1 MPHDVDLIILL
12 AVGFG
17 LALIF
22 GYLAVRLRLPPL
34 IGYLIA
40 GIIISPNT
48 PGIVADI
55 HLANQLAELGVM
67 FLMFGVGMHFSLN
80 DLLQVRRIAL
90 PGAILQIAVA
100 TLLGIGVSMIWGW
113 SFGSALVFGLSLSCA
128 STVVLLKA
136 LGDRGL
142 LNSVN
147 GKIAVGWLLVEDLV
161 MVLVLVLLPATAAL
175 LGGEALAGGA
185 DDNIWLTLGITL
197 LKVVG
202 FIAFMLI
209 IGKRLVPMIMQ
220 FVARLGSREL
230 FTLTVV
236 AAAVSI
242 AFGAYKIFGVS
253 MALGAFFAGMVVK
266 ESDFSHRAE
275 EETLPLRE
283 IFAILF
289 FVAVGM
295 LFDPRILVEQPVHVL
310 AVVAIIMVGKTIAAM
325 ALVLFFRYPINT
337 ALTVGASLAQIGEFS
352 FILATLG
359 VSLKLLSLEGQNLI
373 LAGALISIT
382 LNSFV
387 FSAIEPVQRWI
398 RERSHLA
405 RLLERSG
412 DPLAMLPDEVSQD
425 YLRDQVVIVGHGEVG
440 RRITKQLMAEDIKV
454 VIAEENREI
463 VENLREKGIAAVSGM
478 ATDPGVLIQAH
489 IQHARLLVLSPMDI
503 LDIHK
508 IVDIA
513 KTLNPEIQV
522 LVCAESKE
530 EAEVIRRDQIGEVY
544 FAKEE
549 MAKNMSN
556 HILNQIQIAHHQAPT
571 KEQTLDTKKRT
582 VQCVFSYST

>member
-1 MPHDVDLIILL
+1 MPHDVELIILL
-12 AVGFG
+12 AVGFS
-17 LALIF
+17 LALVF
-22 GYLAVRLRLPPL
+22 GYIAARLRLPPL
-34 IGYLIA
+34 MGYLIA
-40 GIIISPNT
+40 GVIISPNT

-80 DLLQVRRIAL
+80 DLMQVRRIAL

-100 TLLGIGVSMIWGW
+100 TLLGVSVSMMWGW
-113 SFGSALVFGLSLSCA
+113 SFGPALIFGLSLSCA

-142 LNSVN
+142 LDSVN

-161 MVLVLVLLPATAAL
+161 MVLALVLLPATAVL
-175 LGGEALAGGA
+175 LGGQAIEGA
-185 DDNIWLTLGITL
+185 NDENIWLTLGLTL
-197 LKVVG
+197 LKVSG

-209 IGKRLVPMIMQ
+209 VGKRLVPFIMQ
-220 FVARLGSREL
+220 IVARLGSREL

-242 AFGAYKIFGVS
+242 AFGAYKVFGVS

-283 IFAILF
+283 IFSILF

-295 LFDPRILVEQPVHVL
+295 LFDPRILIEEPIHVL

-325 ALVLFFRYPINT
+325 ALVLFFRYPLNT

-359 VSLKLLSLEGQNLI
+359 VSLQLLSLEGQNLI

-387 FSAIEPVQRWI
+387 FSAIEPVQNWI
-398 RERSHLA
+398 RERSYLA
-405 RLLERSG
+405 RLLERSS

-440 RRITKQLMAEDIKV
+440 RRITKNLMAENIKV

-463 VENLREKGIAAVSGM
+463 VEDLREKGIAAVSGI
-478 ATDPGVLIQAH
+478 ATEAGVLIQAH

-522 LVCAESKE
+522 LVCAESKA
-530 EAEVIRRDQIGEVY
+530 EAEVIRKDNIGEVY

-556 HILNQIQIAHHQAPT
+556 YILNQIEIAHHQPPT
-571 KEQTLDTKKRT
+571 H
-582 VQCVFSYST
+582 

>member
-17 LALIF
+17 LALLF
-22 GYLAVRLRLPPL
+22 GYIAARLRLPPL
-34 IGYLIA
+34 IGYLVA
-40 GIIISPNT
+40 GILISPNT
-48 PGIVADI
+48 PGVVGDI
-55 HLANQLAELGVM
+55 ALANQLAELGVM

-80 DLLQVRRIAL
+80 DLMQVKRIAL

-113 SFGSALVFGLSLSCA
+113 SFGSALIFGLSLSCA

-142 LNSVN
+142 LESVN

-161 MVLVLVLLPATAAL
+161 MVLALVLLPATAVL
-175 LGGEALAGGA
+175 LGGQAIEGSN
-185 DDNIWLTLGITL
+185 DENIWLTLGITL
-197 LKVVG
+197 VKVIG

-209 IGKRLVPMIMQ
+209 VGKRVVPFIMQ
-220 FVARLGSREL
+220 LVARLGSREL

-242 AFGAYKIFGVS
+242 AFGAYKVFGVS

-295 LFDPRILVEQPVHVL
+295 LFDPRILLEQPLHVL
-310 AVVAIIMVGKTIAAM
+310 AVVGIIMVGKTIAAM

-352 FILATLG
+352 FILAALG
-359 VSLKLLSLEGQNLI
+359 VSLGLLSLEGQNLI

-382 LNSFV
+382 LNSFL

-398 RERSHLA
+398 RERSYLA
-405 RLLERSG
+405 RLLERSS

-425 YLRDQVVIVGHGEVG
+425 YLRDQVVLIGHGEVG
-440 RRITKQLMAEDIKV
+440 RRITQTLMQNDIKV

-463 VENLREKGIAAVSGM
+463 VERLREKGIAAVSGV
-478 ATDPGVLIQAH
+478 ATEPSVLIQAH

-503 LDIHK
+503 VDIHK

-513 KTLNPEIQV
+513 KTLNPQIQV
-522 LVCAESKE
+522 LLCAESKE
-530 EAEVIRRDQIGEVY
+530 EAEVIRRDNIGDVY
-544 FAKEE
+544 YAKEE
-549 MAKNMSN
+549 MANNMSD
-556 HILNQIQIAHHQAPT
+556 HILNQIQLAHHQAP
-571 KEQTLDTKKRT
+571 
-582 VQCVFSYST
+582 SH

>member
-12 AVGFG
+12 AAGFG
-17 LALIF
+17 LALVF
-22 GYLAVRLRLPPL
+22 GYFAARLRLPPL

-48 PGIVADI
+48 PGMVGDI
-55 HLANQLAELGVM
+55 QLANQLAELGVM

-80 DLLQVRRIAL
+80 DLMQVKRIAL

-100 TLLGIGVSMIWGW
+100 TLLGIAVSMLWGW

-161 MVLVLVLLPATAAL
+161 MVLVLVLLPATAVL
-175 LGGEALAGGA
+175 LGGKALTDSSATQ
-185 DDNIWLTLGITL
+185 NIWLTLGITL
-197 LKVVG
+197 LKVTG

-209 IGKRLVPMIMQ
+209 VGKRLVPLIMQ

-242 AFGAYKIFGVS
+242 AFGAYKVFGVS

-283 IFAILF
+283 IFSILF
-289 FVAVGM
+289 FVSVGM
-295 LFDPRILVEQPVHVL
+295 LFDPRILIDDPIHVL
-310 AVVAIIMVGKTIAAM
+310 AVVAIIMIGKTIAAM
-325 ALVLFFRYPINT
+325 ALVLFFRYPLNT

-359 VSLKLLSLEGQNLI
+359 VSLQLLSLEGQNLI

-382 LNSFV
+382 LNTFI
-387 FSAIEPVQRWI
+387 FSAIEPVQNWI

-425 YLRDQVVIVGHGEVG
+425 YLRDQVVIIGHGEVG
-440 RRITKQLMAEDIKV
+440 RRITRSLMSENIKV

-463 VENLREKGIAAVSGM
+463 VEDLREKGIAAVSGV
-478 ATDPGVLIQAH
+478 ATEAGVLIQAH
-489 IQHARLLVLSPMDI
+489 IQHARLLVISPMDI
-503 LDIHK
+503 IDIHR
-508 IVDIA
+508 IVDISR
-513 KTLNPEIQV
+513 TLNPQIQV

-530 EAEVIRRDQIGEVY
+530 EAEVIRKEEIGEVY

-549 MAKNMSN
+549 MAKNMTN
-556 HILNQIQIAHHQAPT
+556 HILNQIQIAHHQSPT
-571 KEQTLDTKKRT
+571 H
-582 VQCVFSYST
+582 

>member
-22 GYLAVRLRLPPL
+22 GYLAARIRLPPL

-48 PGIVADI
+48 PGVVGDI
-55 HLANQLAELGVM
+55 QLANQLAELGVM
-67 FLMFGVGMHFSLN
+67 FLMFGVGMHFSLK
-80 DLLQVRRIAL
+80 DLMQVRRIAL

-100 TLLGIGVSMIWGW
+100 TLLGIGVSMMWGW

-161 MVLVLVLLPATAAL
+161 MVLALVLLPATAVL
-175 LGGEALAGGA
+175 LGGTPVAGMNPDA
-185 DDNIWLTLGITL
+185 NIWMTLVVTL
-197 LKVVG
+197 LKVAG

-209 IGKRLVPMIMQ
+209 IGKRLVPFIMHL
-220 FVARLGSREL
+220 VARLGSREL

-242 AFGAYKIFGVS
+242 AFGAYKVFGVS

-283 IFAILF
+283 IFSILF
-289 FVAVGM
+289 FVSVGM
-295 LFDPRILVEQPVHVL
+295 LFDPRILVEQPLHVL
-310 AVVAIIMVGKTIAAM
+310 AVVGIILVGKTIAAM

-359 VSLKLLSLEGQNLI
+359 VSLHLLSLDGQNLI

-382 LNSFV
+382 LNSFI
-387 FSAIEPVQRWI
+387 FSAIEPVQNWI

-440 RRITKQLMAEDIKV
+440 RRIAKTLMAEDIKV

-463 VENLREKGIAAVSGM
+463 VESLREKGIAAVSGH
-478 ATDPGVLIQAH
+478 ATEPNVLIQAH

-503 LDIHK
+503 LNIHK

-513 KTLNPEIQV
+513 KTLNPQIQV

-530 EAEVIRRDQIGEVY
+530 EAEVIRRDAIGEVY

-549 MAKNMSN
+549 MAKNMTN
-556 HILNQIQIAHHQAPT
+556 HILNQIQIAHHQTPT
-571 KEQTLDTKKRT
+571 H
-582 VQCVFSYST
+582 

>member
-22 GYLAVRLRLPPL
+22 GYIAARLRLPPL

-40 GIIISPNT
+40 GVIISPNT
-48 PGIVADI
+48 PGIVGDI

-80 DLLQVRRIAL
+80 DLMQVPRIAL

-100 TLLGIGVSMIWGW
+100 TLLGIGVSMLWGW
-113 SFGSALVFGLSLSCA
+113 EFGSALVFGLSLSCA

-136 LGDRGL
+136 LADRGL
-142 LNSVN
+142 LESVN

-161 MVLVLVLLPATAAL
+161 MVLALVLLPATAVL
-175 LGGEALAGGA
+175 LGGQALAGAA
-185 DDNIWLTLGITL
+185 DENIWTTLGITL
-197 LKVVG
+197 LKVAG

-236 AAAVSI
+236 AAAISI
-242 AFGAYKIFGVS
+242 AFGAYKVFGVS

-283 IFAILF
+283 IFSILF
-289 FVAVGM
+289 FVSVGM
-295 LFDPRILVEQPVHVL
+295 LFDPRILVEQPLHVL
-310 AVVAIIMVGKTIAAM
+310 AVVGIILVGKTIAAM

-359 VSLKLLSLEGQNLI
+359 VSLQLLSIEGQNLI

-387 FSAIEPVQRWI
+387 FSAIEPVQHWI
-398 RERSHLA
+398 RERSSLA

-425 YLRDQVVIVGHGEVG
+425 YLRDQVVMIGHGEVG
-440 RRITKQLMAEDIKV
+440 RRVTKSLMDKNIKV

-463 VENLREKGIAAVSGM
+463 VENLRAKGIAAVSGV
-478 ATDPGVLIQAH
+478 ATEPSVLIQAH
-489 IQHARLLVLSPMDI
+489 IQHARLLVISPMDI

-530 EAEVIRRDQIGEVY
+530 EAEVIRRDNIGAVY
-544 FAKEE
+544 YAKEE
-549 MAKNMSN
+549 MAKNMSR
-556 HILNQIQIAHHQAPT
+556 HILHQIEIAHQHP
-571 KEQTLDTKKRT
+571 
-582 VQCVFSYST
+582 SSH

>member
-17 LALIF
+17 VALIF
-22 GYLAVRLRLPPL
+22 GYLAARLRLPPL

-48 PGIVADI
+48 PGVEADI

-67 FLMFGVGMHFSLN
+67 FLMFGVGMHFSLK
-80 DLLQVRRIAL
+80 DLLLVRRIAL

-100 TLLGIGVSMIWGW
+100 TLLGIGVSMLWGW

-142 LNSVN
+142 LDSVN

-161 MVLVLVLLPATAAL
+161 MVLVLVLLPATAVL
-175 LGGEALAGGA
+175 LGGKAPAGA
-185 DDNIWLTLGITL
+185 DGNIWLTLGITL
-197 LKVVG
+197 LKVIG

-209 IGKRLVPMIMQ
+209 VGKRVVPIIMQ

-242 AFGAYKIFGVS
+242 AYGSYAIFGVS

-283 IFAILF
+283 IFSILF
-289 FVAVGM
+289 FVSVGM
-295 LFDPRILVEQPVHVL
+295 LFDPHILVESPLHIL
-310 AVVAIIMVGKTIAAM
+310 AVIAIIMVGKTLAAM

-359 VSLKLLSLEGQNLI
+359 VSLGLLSLEAQNLI
-373 LAGALISIT
+373 LAGALFSIT
-382 LNSFV
+382 LNSFI

-412 DPLAMLPDEVSQD
+412 DPLAMLPDEVDQA
-425 YLRDQVVIVGHGEVG
+425 YLRDQVVIVGYGGVG
-440 RRITKQLMAEDIKV
+440 RRITENLINENIKV

-463 VENLREKGIAAVSGM
+463 VEKLRQANIAAVSGV
-478 ATDPGVLIQAH
+478 ATEPSVLIQAH
-489 IQHARLLVLSPMDI
+489 IMHARLLVISPMDI
-503 LDIHK
+503 LDIHR
-508 IVDIA
+508 IVSIA
-513 KTLNPEIQV
+513 KQLNPQIQV
-522 LVCAESKE
+522 LICAESKE
-530 EAEVIRRDQIGEVY
+530 EAAIIREENIGEVFY
-544 FAKEE
+544 AKEE
-549 MAKNMSN
+549 MAKNMSH
-556 HILNQIQIAHHQAPT
+556 HILNQIELAHQ
-571 KEQTLDTKKRT
+571 
-582 VQCVFSYST
+582 STIH

>member
-17 LALIF
+17 IALIF
-22 GYLAVRLRLPPL
+22 GYIAARLRLPPL

-48 PGIVADI
+48 PGIVADMQ
-55 HLANQLAELGVM
+55 LANQLAELGVM

-100 TLLGIGVSMIWGW
+100 TLLGVAVSMWWGW

-142 LNSVN
+142 LDSVN

-161 MVLVLVLLPATAAL
+161 MVLVLVLLPATAVL
-175 LGGEALAGGA
+175 LGGKELAHSTA
-185 DDNIWLTLGITL
+185 NQNIWLTIGITL
-197 LKVVG
+197 LKVAG

-242 AFGAYKIFGVS
+242 AYGSYAIFGVS

-283 IFAILF
+283 IFSILF
-289 FVAVGM
+289 FVSVGM
-295 LFDPRILVEQPVHVL
+295 LFDPRILVEQPLHIL
-310 AVVAIIMVGKTIAAM
+310 AVIAIIMIGKTLAAM

-359 VSLKLLSLEGQNLI
+359 VSLGLLTLDAQNLI
-373 LAGALISIT
+373 LAGALFSIT

-387 FSAIEPVQRWI
+387 FSAIEPIQRWI

-412 DPLAMLPDEVSQD
+412 DPLAMLPDEVDQD
-425 YLRDQVVIVGHGEVG
+425 YLRDQVVMVGYGEVG
-440 RRITKQLMAEDIKV
+440 RRITKTLMEQDIRV

-463 VENLREKGIAAVSGM
+463 VENLRKKGIAAVSGE
-478 ATDPGVLIQAH
+478 ATEPSVLIQAH
-489 IQHARLLVLSPMDI
+489 IMHARLLVLSPMDI
-503 LDIHK
+503 IDIHR

-513 KTLNPEIQV
+513 KQLNPRIEV
-522 LVCAESKE
+522 LCCAESHE
-530 EAEVIRRDQIGEVY
+530 EAEVIRQDNVGLVFY
-544 FAKEE
+544 AKEE
-549 MAKNMSN
+549 MAKNMSQ
-556 HILNQIQIAHHQAPT
+556 HILHQIELAHHT
-571 KEQTLDTKKRT
+571 TT
-582 VQCVFSYST
+582 SNH

>member
-1 MPHDVDLIILL
+1 MPHDVELIILL

-22 GYLAVRLRLPPL
+22 GYIAARLRLPPL
-34 IGYLIA
+34 IGYLVA
-40 GIIISPNT
+40 GILISPNT
-48 PGIVADI
+48 PGVVGDV

-80 DLLQVRRIAL
+80 DLMQVRRIAL
-90 PGAILQIAVA
+90 PGAVLQIAVA
-100 TLLGIGVSMIWGW
+100 TLLGVGVSMLWGW
-113 SFGSALVFGLSLSCA
+113 NFGSALIFGLSLSCA

-142 LNSVN
+142 LESIN

-161 MVLVLVLLPATAAL
+161 MVLALVLLPATAVL
-175 LGGEALAGGA
+175 LGGQALEGSS
-185 DDNIWLTLGITL
+185 NEQNVWITLGITL
-197 LKVVG
+197 LKVAG

-209 IGKRLVPMIMQ
+209 IGKPLVPMIMQ
-220 FVARLGSREL
+220 VVARLGSREL

-242 AFGAYKIFGVS
+242 AFGAYKVFGVS

-283 IFAILF
+283 IFSILF
-289 FVAVGM
+289 FVSVGM
-295 LFDPRILVEQPVHVL
+295 LFDPRILMDQPLHVL
-310 AVVAIIMVGKTIAAM
+310 AVLGIIMIGKTIAAM

-352 FILATLG
+352 FILAALG
-359 VSLKLLSLEGQNLI
+359 VSLNLLSLDGQNLI

-382 LNSFV
+382 LNSFI
-387 FSAIEPVQRWI
+387 FSAVEPVQKWI
-398 RERSHLA
+398 RERSSLA

-440 RRITKQLMAEDIKV
+440 RRITLSLMEQDIKV

-463 VENLREKGIAAVSGM
+463 VENLRKKGIAAVSGV
-478 ATDPGVLIQAH
+478 ATEPGVLIQAH
-489 IQHARLLVLSPMDI
+489 IQHARLLVISPMDI
-503 LDIHK
+503 IDIHK

-513 KTLNPEIQV
+513 KTLNPAIQI
-522 LVCAESKE
+522 LLCAESKE
-530 EAEVIRRDQIGEVY
+530 EAEVIRRDNIGEVY
-544 FAKEE
+544 YAKEE
-549 MAKNMSN
+549 MARNMSN
-556 HILNQIQIAHHQAPT
+556 HILNQIEIAHNHPPT
-571 KEQTLDTKKRT
+571 H
-582 VQCVFSYST
+582 YSG

>member
-1 MPHDVDLIILL
+1 MPHDVNLIILL

-17 LALIF
+17 MALIF
-22 GYLAVRLRLPPL
+22 GYIAARLRLPPL

-48 PGIVADI
+48 PGVVGDI
-55 HLANQLAELGVM
+55 QLANQLAELGVM
-67 FLMFGVGMHFSLN
+67 FLMFGVGMHFSLS

-100 TLLGIGVSMIWGW
+100 TLLGMVVSMFWGW
-113 SFGSALVFGLSLSCA
+113 SFGSALIFGLSLSCA

-142 LNSVN
+142 LDSVN

-161 MVLVLVLLPATAAL
+161 MVLALVLLPATAVL
-175 LGGEALAGGA
+175 LGGHALPGT
-185 DDNIWLTLGITL
+185 DTSQSIWITIGLTL
-197 LKVVG
+197 LKVTG

-242 AFGAYKIFGVS
+242 AYGSYAVFGVS

-289 FVAVGM
+289 FVSVGM
-295 LFDPRILVEQPVHVL
+295 LFDPRILVEEPLHIL
-310 AVVAIIMVGKTIAAM
+310 AVVAIIMVGKTLAAM

-359 VSLKLLSLEGQNLI
+359 LALGLLTPEAQNLI
-373 LAGALISIT
+373 LAGALFSIT
-382 LNSFV
+382 LNSFI

-412 DPLAMLPDEVSQD
+412 DPLAMLPDEVDQE
-425 YLRDQVVIVGHGEVG
+425 YLRDQVVIIGYGGVG
-440 RRITKQLMAEDIKV
+440 RRISENLMEQNIKV

-463 VENLREKGIAAVSGM
+463 VEKLRTQGIAAVSGE
-478 ATDPGVLIQAH
+478 ATEPNVLIQAH
-489 IQHARLLVLSPMDI
+489 IQHARLLVISPMDI
-503 LDIHK
+503 LDIHR
-508 IVDIA
+508 IVDIS
-513 KTLNPEIQV
+513 KQLNPEIQV
-522 LVCAESKE
+522 LICAESKE
-530 EAEVIRRDQIGEVY
+530 EAAVIREENIGEVFY
-544 FAKEE
+544 AKEE
-549 MAKNMSN
+549 MAKNMSH
-556 HILNQIQIAHHQAPT
+556 HILNQIELAHQSPVH
-571 KEQTLDTKKRT
+571 
-582 VQCVFSYST
+582 

>member
-1 MPHDVDLIILL
+1 MPHDVELIILL
-12 AVGFG
+12 AVGFS
-17 LALIF
+17 LALVF
-22 GYLAVRLRLPPL
+22 GYIAARLRLPPL
-34 IGYLIA
+34 MGYLIA
-40 GIIISPNT
+40 GVIISPNT

-80 DLLQVRRIAL
+80 DLMQVRRIAL
-90 PGAILQIAVA
+90 PGAVLQIAVA
-100 TLLGIGVSMIWGW
+100 TLLGVGVSMMWGW
-113 SFGSALVFGLSLSCA
+113 SFGSALIFGLSLSCA

-142 LNSVN
+142 LDSVN

-161 MVLVLVLLPATAAL
+161 MVLALVLLPATAVL
-175 LGGEALAGGA
+175 LGGQAIDNASDE
-185 DDNIWLTLGITL
+185 NIWLTLGLTL
-197 LKVVG
+197 LKVSG

-209 IGKRLVPMIMQ
+209 VGKRLVPFIMQ
-220 FVARLGSREL
+220 IVARLGSREL

-283 IFAILF
+283 IFSILF

-295 LFDPRILVEQPVHVL
+295 LFDPRILIEEPLHVL
-310 AVVAIIMVGKTIAAM
+310 AVVGIIMVGKTIAAM
-325 ALVLFFRYPINT
+325 ALVLFFRYPLNT

-359 VSLKLLSLEGQNLI
+359 VSLQLLSLEGQNLI

-387 FSAIEPVQRWI
+387 FSAIEPVQNWI
-398 RERSHLA
+398 RERSYLA
-405 RLLERSG
+405 RLLERSN

-440 RRITKQLMAEDIKV
+440 RRITQNLMAENIKV

-463 VENLREKGIAAVSGM
+463 VEDLREKGIAAVSGI
-478 ATDPGVLIQAH
+478 ATETGVLIQAH

-522 LVCAESKE
+522 LVCAESKA
-530 EAEVIRRDQIGEVY
+530 EAEVIRKDNIGEVY

-556 HILNQIQIAHHQAPT
+556 YILNQIEIAHHQPPT
-571 KEQTLDTKKRT
+571 H
-582 VQCVFSYST
+582 

>member
-1 MPHDVDLIILL
+1 MPHDVDLIVLL

-17 LALIF
+17 VALFF
-22 GYLAVRLRLPPL
+22 GYLAARLRLPPL

-48 PGIVADI
+48 PGIEADI

-80 DLLQVRRIAL
+80 DLLLVRRIAI

-100 TLLGIGVSMIWGW
+100 TLLGVGVSMLWGW

-142 LNSVN
+142 LDSVN

-161 MVLVLVLLPATAAL
+161 MVLVLVLLPATAVL
-175 LGGEALAGGA
+175 LGGKAPEGA
-185 DDNIWLTLGITL
+185 DGNIWLTLGLTL
-197 LKVVG
+197 LKVIG

-209 IGKRLVPMIMQ
+209 VGKRVVPIIMQ

-242 AFGAYKIFGVS
+242 AYGSYAIFGVS

-283 IFAILF
+283 IFSILF
-289 FVAVGM
+289 FVSVGM
-295 LFDPRILVEQPVHVL
+295 LFDPHILVERPLHIL
-310 AVVAIIMVGKTIAAM
+310 AVIVIIMVGKTLAAM

-359 VSLKLLSLEGQNLI
+359 VSLGLLSLEAQNLI
-373 LAGALISIT
+373 LAGALFSIT
-382 LNSFV
+382 LNSFI

-412 DPLAMLPDEVSQD
+412 DPLAMLPDEVDQA
-425 YLRDQVVIVGHGEVG
+425 YLRDQVVIVGYGGVG
-440 RRITKQLMAEDIKV
+440 RRITENLINENIKV

-463 VENLREKGIAAVSGM
+463 VEKLRQSNIAAVSGV
-478 ATDPGVLIQAH
+478 ATEPGVLIQAH
-489 IQHARLLVLSPMDI
+489 IMHARLLVISPMDI
-503 LDIHK
+503 LDIHR
-508 IVDIA
+508 IVAIA
-513 KTLNPEIQV
+513 KQLNPQIQV
-522 LVCAESKE
+522 LICAESKE
-530 EAEVIRRDQIGEVY
+530 EAAVIRDENIGEVFY
-544 FAKEE
+544 AKEE
-549 MAKNMSN
+549 MAKNMSH
-556 HILNQIQIAHHQAPT
+556 HILNQIELAHQ
-571 KEQTLDTKKRT
+571 
-582 VQCVFSYST
+582 STIH

>member
-1 MPHDVDLIILL
+1 LLKEFLVPHDVDLIILL

-175 LGGEALAGGA
+175 LGGEAFTGST

-310 AVVAIIMVGKTIAAM
+310 AVIAIIMVGKTIAAM

-387 FSAIEPVQRWI
+387 FSAIEPVQHWI

-571 KEQTLDTKKRT
+571 H
-582 VQCVFSYST
+582 

>member
-1 MPHDVDLIILL
+1 VPHDVDLIILL

-17 LALIF
+17 VALIF
-22 GYLAVRLRLPPL
+22 GYLAARLRLPPL

-48 PGIVADI
+48 PGVEADI

-67 FLMFGVGMHFSLN
+67 FLMFGVGMHFSLK
-80 DLLQVRRIAL
+80 DLLLVRRIAL

-100 TLLGIGVSMIWGW
+100 TLLGIGVSMLWGW

-142 LNSVN
+142 LDSVN

-161 MVLVLVLLPATAAL
+161 MVLVLVLLPATAVL
-175 LGGEALAGGA
+175 LGGKAPAGA
-185 DDNIWLTLGITL
+185 DGNIWLTLGITL
-197 LKVVG
+197 LKVIG

-209 IGKRLVPMIMQ
+209 VGKRVVPIIMQ

-242 AFGAYKIFGVS
+242 AYGSYAIFGVS

-283 IFAILF
+283 IFSILF
-289 FVAVGM
+289 FVSVGM
-295 LFDPRILVEQPVHVL
+295 LFDPHILVESPLHIL
-310 AVVAIIMVGKTIAAM
+310 AVIAIIMVGKTLAAM

-359 VSLKLLSLEGQNLI
+359 VSLGLLSLEAQNLI
-373 LAGALISIT
+373 LAGALFSIT
-382 LNSFV
+382 LNSFI

-412 DPLAMLPDEVSQD
+412 DPLAMLPDEVDQA
-425 YLRDQVVIVGHGEVG
+425 YLRDQVVIVGYGGVG
-440 RRITKQLMAEDIKV
+440 RRITENLINENIKV

-463 VENLREKGIAAVSGM
+463 VEKLRQANIAAVSGV
-478 ATDPGVLIQAH
+478 ATEPSVLIQAH
-489 IQHARLLVLSPMDI
+489 IMHARLLVISPMDI
-503 LDIHK
+503 LDIHR
-508 IVDIA
+508 IVSIA
-513 KTLNPEIQV
+513 KQLNPQIQV
-522 LVCAESKE
+522 LICAESKE
-530 EAEVIRRDQIGEVY
+530 EAAIIREENIGEVFY
-544 FAKEE
+544 AKEE
-549 MAKNMSN
+549 MAKNMSH
-556 HILNQIQIAHHQAPT
+556 HILNQIELAHQ
-571 KEQTLDTKKRT
+571 
-582 VQCVFSYST
+582 STIH

>member
-1 MPHDVDLIILL
+1 VPHDVDLIILL

-22 GYLAVRLRLPPL
+22 GYIAARIRLPPL

-40 GIIISPNT
+40 GILISPNT
-48 PGIVADI
+48 PGVVGDI
-55 HLANQLAELGVM
+55 QLANQLAELGVM
-67 FLMFGVGMHFSLN
+67 FLMFGVGMHFSLS
-80 DLLQVRRIAL
+80 DLMQVRRIAL

-100 TLLGIGVSMIWGW
+100 TLLGIGVSMMWGW

-161 MVLVLVLLPATAAL
+161 MVLVLVLLPATAVL
-175 LGGEALAGGA
+175 LGGTPIAGTDPNA
-185 DDNIWLTLGITL
+185 NIWLTLGVTL
-197 LKVVG
+197 IKVTG

-209 IGKRLVPMIMQ
+209 VGKRLVPWIMQ
-220 FVARLGSREL
+220 MVARLGSREL

-242 AFGAYKIFGVS
+242 AFGAYKVFGVS

-283 IFAILF
+283 IFSILF
-289 FVAVGM
+289 FVSVGM
-295 LFDPRILVEQPVHVL
+295 LFDPRILIEQPLHVL
-310 AVVAIIMVGKTIAAM
+310 AVIGIIMIGKTIAAM

-359 VSLKLLSLEGQNLI
+359 LSLNLLSIEGQNLI

-382 LNSFV
+382 LNSFI
-387 FSAIEPVQRWI
+387 FSAIEPVQNWI

-412 DPLAMLPDEVSQD
+412 DPLSMLPDEVSQE
-425 YLRDQVVIVGHGEVG
+425 YLRDQVVLVGHGEVG
-440 RRITKQLMAEDIKV
+440 RRITKELMAQNIKV

-463 VENLREKGIAAVSGM
+463 VERLRQKGIAAVSGH
-478 ATDPGVLIQAH
+478 ATEPSVLIQAH

-513 KTLNPEIQV
+513 KTLNPQIQV

-530 EAEVIRRDQIGEVY
+530 EAEVIRRDNIGEVY

-549 MAKNMSN
+549 MAKNMTN
-556 HILNQIQIAHHQAPT
+556 HILNQIQIAHHQEPT
-571 KEQTLDTKKRT
+571 H
-582 VQCVFSYST
+582 

>member
-17 LALIF
+17 VALFF
-22 GYLAVRLRLPPL
+22 GYIAARLRLPPL

-48 PGIVADI
+48 PGVEADI

-80 DLLQVRRIAL
+80 DLLLVRRIAL

-100 TLLGIGVSMIWGW
+100 TLLGIGVSMLWGW

-142 LNSVN
+142 LDSVN

-161 MVLVLVLLPATAAL
+161 MVLVLVLLPATAVL
-175 LGGEALAGGA
+175 LGGKAPAGTEG
-185 DDNIWLTLGITL
+185 NIWLTLGITL
-197 LKVVG
+197 LKVIG

-209 IGKRLVPMIMQ
+209 VGKRVVPIIMQ

-242 AFGAYKIFGVS
+242 AYGSYAIFGVS

-283 IFAILF
+283 IFSILF
-289 FVAVGM
+289 FVSVGM
-295 LFDPRILVEQPVHVL
+295 LFDPHILIERPLHIL
-310 AVVAIIMVGKTIAAM
+310 AVIAIIMVGKTLAAM

-359 VSLKLLSLEGQNLI
+359 VSLGLLTLEAQNLI
-373 LAGALISIT
+373 LAGALFSIT
-382 LNSFV
+382 LNSFI

-412 DPLAMLPDEVSQD
+412 DPLAMLPDEVDQS
-425 YLRDQVVIVGHGEVG
+425 YLRDQVVIVGYGGVG
-440 RRITKQLMAEDIKV
+440 RRITENLINQNIKV

-463 VENLREKGIAAVSGM
+463 VEKLRQANIAAVSGV
-478 ATDPGVLIQAH
+478 ATEPGVLIQAH
-489 IQHARLLVLSPMDI
+489 IMHARLLVISPMDI
-503 LDIHK
+503 LDIHR

-513 KTLNPEIQV
+513 KQLNPQIQV
-522 LVCAESKE
+522 LICAESKE
-530 EAEVIRRDQIGEVY
+530 EAAVIRGEHIGEVFY
-544 FAKEE
+544 AKEE
-549 MAKNMSN
+549 MAKNMSH
-556 HILNQIQIAHHQAPT
+556 HILNQIELAHQ
-571 KEQTLDTKKRT
+571 
-582 VQCVFSYST
+582 STHH

>member
-17 LALIF
+17 IALIF
-22 GYLAVRLRLPPL
+22 GYIAARLRLPPL
-34 IGYLIA
+34 IGYLVA

-80 DLLQVRRIAL
+80 DLLLVRRIAL

-100 TLLGIGVSMIWGW
+100 TLLGAAVSMFWGW
-113 SFGSALVFGLSLSCA
+113 SFGSALIFGLSLSCA

-136 LGDRGL
+136 LSDRGL
-142 LNSVN
+142 LDSVN

-161 MVLVLVLLPATAAL
+161 MVLVLVLLPATAVL
-175 LGGEALAGGA
+175 LGGHPLAGT
-185 DDNIWLTLGITL
+185 DTSQNIWITIGLTL
-197 LKVVG
+197 LKVTG

-209 IGKRLVPMIMQ
+209 IGKRLIPKIMQ
-220 FVARLGSREL
+220 LVARLGSREL

-242 AFGAYKIFGVS
+242 AYGSYAIFGVS

-275 EETLPLRE
+275 EETLSLRE

-289 FVAVGM
+289 FVSVGM
-295 LFDPRILVEQPVHVL
+295 LFDPKILIEQPLHIL
-310 AVVAIIMVGKTIAAM
+310 AVVAIIMIGKTLAAM

-359 VSLKLLSLEGQNLI
+359 LSLDLLTPDAQNLI
-373 LAGALISIT
+373 LAGALFSIT

-387 FSAIEPVQRWI
+387 FSAIEPAQRWI

-412 DPLAMLPDEVSQD
+412 DPLAMLPDEVDQA
-425 YLRDQVVIVGHGEVG
+425 YLRDQVVIIGYGGVG
-440 RRITKQLMAEDIKV
+440 RRISENLMQQNIKV

-463 VENLREKGIAAVSGM
+463 VEKLRAQGMAAVSGE
-478 ATDPGVLIQAH
+478 ATEPYVLIQAH
-489 IQHARLLVLSPMDI
+489 IQHARLLVISPMDI
-503 LDIHK
+503 LDIHR

-513 KTLNPEIQV
+513 KQLNPEIQV
-522 LVCAESKE
+522 LICAESKE
-530 EAEVIRRDQIGEVY
+530 EAAVIRDENIGEVFY
-544 FAKEE
+544 AKEE
-549 MAKNMSN
+549 MAKNMSH
-556 HILNQIQIAHHQAPT
+556 HILNQIELAHQS
-571 KEQTLDTKKRT
+571 TLH
-582 VQCVFSYST
+582 

>member
-1 MPHDVDLIILL
+1 MPHDVDLIIFL

-17 LALIF
+17 MALIF
-22 GYLAVRLRLPPL
+22 GYIAARLRLPPL

-48 PGIVADI
+48 PGIVGDI

-100 TLLGIGVSMIWGW
+100 TLLGIGVSMYWGW
-113 SFGSALVFGLSLSCA
+113 SFGSALIFGLSLSCA

-142 LNSVN
+142 LDSVN

-161 MVLVLVLLPATAAL
+161 MVLALVLLPATAVL
-175 LGGEALAGGA
+175 LGGHALPGT
-185 DDNIWLTLGITL
+185 DTSQSIWLTIGITL
-197 LKVVG
+197 LKVTG

-242 AFGAYKIFGVS
+242 AYGSYAVFGVS

-283 IFAILF
+283 IFSILF
-289 FVAVGM
+289 FVSVGM
-295 LFDPRILVEQPVHVL
+295 LFDPSILIEEPLRIL
-310 AVVAIIMVGKTIAAM
+310 AVIAIIMVGKTLAAI

-359 VSLKLLSLEGQNLI
+359 LSLGLLTPDAQNLI
-373 LAGALISIT
+373 LAGALFSIT

-405 RLLERSG
+405 RLLERSA
-412 DPLAMLPDEVSQD
+412 DPLAMLPDEVDQA
-425 YLRDQVVIVGHGEVG
+425 YLRDQVVIIGYGGVG
-440 RRITKQLMAEDIKV
+440 RRISENLIQQNIKV

-463 VENLREKGIAAVSGM
+463 VEKLRSQGIAAVSGE
-478 ATDPGVLIQAH
+478 ATELNVLIQAH
-489 IQHARLLVLSPMDI
+489 IQHARLLVISPMDI
-503 LDIHK
+503 LDIHR
-508 IVDIA
+508 IVDIS
-513 KTLNPEIQV
+513 KQLNPEIQV
-522 LVCAESKE
+522 LICAESKE
-530 EAEVIRRDQIGEVY
+530 EAAVIRQENLGEVFY
-544 FAKEE
+544 AKEE
-549 MAKNMSN
+549 MAKNMSH
-556 HILNQIQIAHHQAPT
+556 HILNQIELAHQYPAH
-571 KEQTLDTKKRT
+571 
-582 VQCVFSYST
+582 

>member
-1 MPHDVDLIILL
+1 MPHNVDLIVLL

-17 LALIF
+17 IALFF
-22 GYLAVRLRLPPL
+22 GYIAARLRLPPL
-34 IGYLIA
+34 VGYLIA

-48 PGIVADI
+48 PGIVADMQ
-55 HLANQLAELGVM
+55 LANQLAELGVM

-80 DLLQVRRIAL
+80 DLLQVRRIAV
-90 PGAILQIAVA
+90 PGAILQIAAA
-100 TLLGIGVSMIWGW
+100 TLLGLSVAMFWGW

-142 LNSVN
+142 LDSVN

-161 MVLVLVLLPATAAL
+161 MVLGLVILPATAVL
-175 LGGEALAGGA
+175 LGGKVPEHGHAAPVNL
-185 DDNIWLTLGITL
+185 WLTLGLTL

-209 IGKRLVPMIMQ
+209 IGKRLVPLIMQ

-236 AAAVSI
+236 ACAVSI
-242 AFGAYKIFGVS
+242 AYGSYAIFGVS

-283 IFAILF
+283 VFSILF
-289 FVAVGM
+289 FVSVGM
-295 LFDPRILVEQPVHVL
+295 LFDPRILVEQPWHIL
-310 AVVAIIMVGKTIAAM
+310 AVVAIIMLGKTLAAM

-359 VSLKLLSLEGQNLI
+359 ISLGLLTTEAQNLI
-373 LAGALISIT
+373 LAGALFSIT

-387 FSAIEPVQRWI
+387 FSAIEPAQRWI

-412 DPLAMLPDEVSQD
+412 DPLAMLPDEVDQD
-425 YLRDQVVIVGHGEVG
+425 YLRDQVVMVGYGEVG
-440 RRITKQLMAEDIKV
+440 RRITTSLMTQNIKV

-463 VENLREKGIAAVSGM
+463 VEKLREKGIAAVSGF
-478 ATDPGVLIQAH
+478 ATEPSVLIQAH
-489 IQHARLLVLSPMDI
+489 IMHARMLILSPMDI
-503 LDIHK
+503 LDIHR

-513 KTLNPEIQV
+513 TQLNPKVQV

-530 EAEVIRRDQIGEVY
+530 EAEVIRAENIGEVFY
-544 FAKEE
+544 AKEE
-549 MAKNMSN
+549 MAKNMSQ
-556 HILNQIQIAHHQAPT
+556 HILNQIELAHQSSH
-571 KEQTLDTKKRT
+571 
-582 VQCVFSYST
+582 

>member
-17 LALIF
+17 MALIF
-22 GYLAVRLRLPPL
+22 GYIAARLRLPPL
-34 IGYLIA
+34 IGYLVA

-80 DLLQVRRIAL
+80 DLLLVRRIAL

-100 TLLGIGVSMIWGW
+100 TLLGAAVSMFWGW
-113 SFGSALVFGLSLSCA
+113 SFGSALIFGLSLSCA

-136 LGDRGL
+136 LSDRGL
-142 LNSVN
+142 LDSVN

-161 MVLVLVLLPATAAL
+161 MVLVLVLLPATAVL
-175 LGGEALAGGA
+175 LGGHPLAGT
-185 DDNIWLTLGITL
+185 DTSQNIWITIGLTL
-197 LKVVG
+197 LKVTG

-209 IGKRLVPMIMQ
+209 IGKRLIPKIMQ
-220 FVARLGSREL
+220 LVARLGSREL

-242 AFGAYKIFGVS
+242 AYGSYAIFGVS

-275 EETLPLRE
+275 EETLSLRE

-289 FVAVGM
+289 FVSVGM
-295 LFDPRILVEQPVHVL
+295 LFDPKILIEQPLHILV
-310 AVVAIIMVGKTIAAM
+310 VVAIIMIGKTLAAM

-359 VSLKLLSLEGQNLI
+359 LSLGLLTPDAQNLI
-373 LAGALISIT
+373 LAGALFSIT

-387 FSAIEPVQRWI
+387 FSAIEPAQRWI

-412 DPLAMLPDEVSQD
+412 DPLAMLPDEVDQA
-425 YLRDQVVIVGHGEVG
+425 YLRDQVVIIGYGGVG
-440 RRITKQLMAEDIKV
+440 RRISENLMQENIKV

-463 VENLREKGIAAVSGM
+463 VEKLRAQGMAAVSGE
-478 ATDPGVLIQAH
+478 ATEPYVLIQAH
-489 IQHARLLVLSPMDI
+489 IQHARLLVISPMDI
-503 LDIHK
+503 LDIHR

-513 KTLNPEIQV
+513 KQLNPEIQV
-522 LVCAESKE
+522 LICAESKE
-530 EAEVIRRDQIGEVY
+530 EAAVIRDENIGEVFY
-544 FAKEE
+544 AKEE
-549 MAKNMSN
+549 MAKNMSH
-556 HILNQIQIAHHQAPT
+556 HILNQIELAHQS
-571 KEQTLDTKKRT
+571 TLH
-582 VQCVFSYST
+582 

>member
-175 LGGEALAGGA
+175 LGGEALTGSA

-503 LDIHK
+503 IDIHK

-571 KEQTLDTKKRT
+571 H
-582 VQCVFSYST
+582 

>member
-22 GYLAVRLRLPPL
+22 GYIAARLRFPPL

-48 PGIVADI
+48 PGIVGDI

-80 DLLQVRRIAL
+80 DLVQVRRIAV
-90 PGAILQIAVA
+90 PGAILQITVA
-100 TLLGIGVSMIWGW
+100 TLLGMGVSMMWDW
-113 SFGSALVFGLSLSCA
+113 SFGSALIFGLSLSCA

-161 MVLVLVLLPATAAL
+161 MVLVLVLLPATAVL
-175 LGGEALAGGA
+175 LGGTPIASSDPEA
-185 DDNIWLTLGITL
+185 NIWLTLVMTL
-197 LKVVG
+197 LKVIG

-209 IGKRLVPMIMQ
+209 IGKRLVPFIMHM
-220 FVARLGSREL
+220 VARLGSREL

-283 IFAILF
+283 IFSILF
-289 FVAVGM
+289 FVSVGM
-295 LFDPRILVEQPVHVL
+295 LFDPLILIQQPLHVL
-310 AVVAIIMVGKTIAAM
+310 AVVGIILIGKTIAAM

-359 VSLKLLSLEGQNLI
+359 VSLQLLSIEGQNLI

-382 LNSFV
+382 LNSFIFAAV
-387 FSAIEPVQRWI
+387 EPIQQWI
-398 RERSHLA
+398 RDRSHLA

-440 RRITKQLMAEDIKV
+440 RHITQTLMQQGIKV

-463 VENLREKGIAAVSGM
+463 VEDLRAKGIAAVSGH
-478 ATDPGVLIQAH
+478 ATEAGVLIQAH
-489 IQHARLLVLSPMDI
+489 IQHARLLVLSPMDL

-513 KTLNPEIQV
+513 KTLNPQIQV
-522 LVCAESKE
+522 LVCAESNE
-530 EAEVIRRDQIGEVY
+530 QAERIRSDHLGEVY
-544 FAKEE
+544 FAKTE

-556 HILNQIQIAHHQAPT
+556 HILNQIQIAHQHTPT
-571 KEQTLDTKKRT
+571 H
-582 VQCVFSYST
+582 

>member
-1 MPHDVDLIILL
+1 VPHDVDLIILL

-17 LALIF
+17 VALFF
-22 GYLAVRLRLPPL
+22 GYIAARLRLPPL

-48 PGIVADI
+48 PGIEADI

-100 TLLGIGVSMIWGW
+100 TLLGVGVSMLWGW

-142 LNSVN
+142 LDSVN

-161 MVLVLVLLPATAAL
+161 MVLVLVLLPATAVL
-175 LGGEALAGGA
+175 LGGKAPVGA
-185 DDNIWLTLGITL
+185 EGNIWLTLGITL
-197 LKVVG
+197 LKVIG

-209 IGKRLVPMIMQ
+209 VGKRVVPIIMQ

-242 AFGAYKIFGVS
+242 AYGSYAIFGVS

-283 IFAILF
+283 IFSILF
-289 FVAVGM
+289 FVSVGM
-295 LFDPRILVEQPVHVL
+295 LFDPHILIERPLHIL
-310 AVVAIIMVGKTIAAM
+310 AVITIIMVGKTLAAM

-359 VSLKLLSLEGQNLI
+359 VSLGLLTLEAQNLI
-373 LAGALISIT
+373 LAGALFSIT

-387 FSAIEPVQRWI
+387 FSAVEPVQRWI

-412 DPLAMLPDEVSQD
+412 DPLAMLPDEVDQA
-425 YLRDQVVIVGHGEVG
+425 YLRDQVVIVGYGGVG
-440 RRITKQLMAEDIKV
+440 RRITENLINQNIKV

-463 VENLREKGIAAVSGM
+463 VEKLRQANIAAVSGV
-478 ATDPGVLIQAH
+478 ATEPGVLIQAH
-489 IQHARLLVLSPMDI
+489 IMHARLLVISPMDI
-503 LDIHK
+503 LDIHR

-513 KTLNPEIQV
+513 KQLNPQIQV
-522 LVCAESKE
+522 LICAESKE
-530 EAEVIRRDQIGEVY
+530 EAAVIRDENIGEVFY
-544 FAKEE
+544 AKEE
-549 MAKNMSN
+549 MAKNMSH
-556 HILNQIQIAHHQAPT
+556 HILNQIELAHQ
-571 KEQTLDTKKRT
+571 
-582 VQCVFSYST
+582 STHH

>member
-1 MPHDVDLIILL
+1 MPHDVELIILL
-12 AVGFG
+12 AVGFS
-17 LALIF
+17 LALVF
-22 GYLAVRLRLPPL
+22 GYIAARLRLPPL
-34 IGYLIA
+34 MGYLIA
-40 GIIISPNT
+40 GVIISPNT

-80 DLLQVRRIAL
+80 DLMQVRRIAL
-90 PGAILQIAVA
+90 PGAVLQIAVA
-100 TLLGIGVSMIWGW
+100 TLLGVGVSMMWGW
-113 SFGSALVFGLSLSCA
+113 SFGSALIFGLSLSCA

-142 LNSVN
+142 LDSVN

-161 MVLVLVLLPATAAL
+161 MVLALVLLPATAVL
-175 LGGEALAGGA
+175 LGGQAIDNASDE
-185 DDNIWLTLGITL
+185 NIWLTLGLTL
-197 LKVVG
+197 LKVSG

-209 IGKRLVPMIMQ
+209 VGKRLVPFIMQ
-220 FVARLGSREL
+220 IVARLGSREL

-283 IFAILF
+283 VFSILF

-295 LFDPRILVEQPVHVL
+295 LFDPRILIEEPLHVL
-310 AVVAIIMVGKTIAAM
+310 AVVGIIMVGKTIAAM
-325 ALVLFFRYPINT
+325 ALVLFFRYPLNT

-359 VSLKLLSLEGQNLI
+359 VSLQLLSLEGQNLI

-387 FSAIEPVQRWI
+387 FSAIEPVQNWI
-398 RERSHLA
+398 RERSYLA
-405 RLLERSG
+405 RLLERSN

-440 RRITKQLMAEDIKV
+440 RRITQNLMAENIKV

-463 VENLREKGIAAVSGM
+463 VEDLREKGIAAVSGV
-478 ATDPGVLIQAH
+478 ATEAGVLIQAH

-522 LVCAESKE
+522 LVCAESKA
-530 EAEVIRRDQIGEVY
+530 EAEVIRKDNIGEVY

-556 HILNQIQIAHHQAPT
+556 YILNQIEIAHHQPPT
-571 KEQTLDTKKRT
+571 H
-582 VQCVFSYST
+582 

>member
-1 MPHDVDLIILL
+1 MPHDVELIILL

-17 LALIF
+17 LALVF
-22 GYLAVRLRLPPL
+22 GYIAARLRLPPL
-34 IGYLIA
+34 MGYLIA
-40 GIIISPNT
+40 GVIISPNT

-80 DLLQVRRIAL
+80 DLMQVRRIAL

-100 TLLGIGVSMIWGW
+100 TLLGVGVSMMWGW
-113 SFGSALVFGLSLSCA
+113 SFGSALIFGLSLSCA

-142 LNSVN
+142 LDSVN

-161 MVLVLVLLPATAAL
+161 MVLALVLLPATAVL
-175 LGGEALAGGA
+175 LGGQAIDGA
-185 DDNIWLTLGITL
+185 NDENIWLTLGLTL
-197 LKVVG
+197 LKVSG

-209 IGKRLVPMIMQ
+209 VGKRLVPFIMQ
-220 FVARLGSREL
+220 IVARLGSREL

-242 AFGAYKIFGVS
+242 AFGAYKVFGVS

-283 IFAILF
+283 VFSILF

-295 LFDPRILVEQPVHVL
+295 LFDPRILIEEPIHVL

-325 ALVLFFRYPINT
+325 ALVLFFRYPLNT

-359 VSLKLLSLEGQNLI
+359 VSLQLLSLEGQNLI

-387 FSAIEPVQRWI
+387 FSAIEPVQNWI
-398 RERSHLA
+398 RERSYLA
-405 RLLERSG
+405 RLLERSS

-440 RRITKQLMAEDIKV
+440 RRITQNLMAENIKV

-463 VENLREKGIAAVSGM
+463 VEDLRAKGIAAVSGV
-478 ATDPGVLIQAH
+478 ATEAGVLIQAH

-522 LVCAESKE
+522 LVCAESKA
-530 EAEVIRRDQIGEVY
+530 EAEVIRKDNIGEVY

-556 HILNQIQIAHHQAPT
+556 YILNQIEIAHHQPPT
-571 KEQTLDTKKRT
+571 H
-582 VQCVFSYST
+582 

>member
-22 GYLAVRLRLPPL
+22 GYIAARLRFPPL

-48 PGIVADI
+48 PGIVGDI

-80 DLLQVRRIAL
+80 DLVQVRRIAV
-90 PGAILQIAVA
+90 PGAILQITVA
-100 TLLGIGVSMIWGW
+100 TLLGMGVSMMWDW
-113 SFGSALVFGLSLSCA
+113 SFGSALIFGLSLSCA

-161 MVLVLVLLPATAAL
+161 MVLVLVLLPATDVL
-175 LGGEALAGGA
+175 LGGTPIAGSDPEA
-185 DDNIWLTLGITL
+185 NIWLTLVMTL
-197 LKVVG
+197 LKVIG

-209 IGKRLVPMIMQ
+209 IGKRLVPFIMHM
-220 FVARLGSREL
+220 VARLGSREL

-266 ESDFSHRAE
+266 ESEFSHRAE

-283 IFAILF
+283 IFSILF
-289 FVAVGM
+289 FVSVGM
-295 LFDPRILVEQPVHVL
+295 LFDPLILIQQPLHVL
-310 AVVAIIMVGKTIAAM
+310 AVVGIILIGKTIAAM
-325 ALVLFFRYPINT
+325 ALVLFFRYPLNT

-359 VSLKLLSLEGQNLI
+359 VSLQLLSIEGQNLI

-382 LNSFV
+382 LNSFIFAAV
-387 FSAIEPVQRWI
+387 EPIQQWI
-398 RERSHLA
+398 RDRSHLA

-440 RRITKQLMAEDIKV
+440 RHITQTLMQQGIKV

-463 VENLREKGIAAVSGM
+463 VEDLRAKGIAAVSGH
-478 ATDPGVLIQAH
+478 ATEAGVLIQAH
-489 IQHARLLVLSPMDI
+489 IQHARLLVLSPMDL

-513 KTLNPEIQV
+513 KTLNPQIQV
-522 LVCAESKE
+522 LVCAESNE
-530 EAEVIRRDQIGEVY
+530 QAERIRSDHLGEVY
-544 FAKEE
+544 FAKTE

-556 HILNQIQIAHHQAPT
+556 HILNQIQIAHQHTPT
-571 KEQTLDTKKRT
+571 H
-582 VQCVFSYST
+582 

>member
-1 MPHDVDLIILL
+1 MPHDVELIILL
-12 AVGFG
+12 AAGFG

-22 GYLAVRLRLPPL
+22 GYGAARLRLPPL
-34 IGYLIA
+34 IGYLVA
-40 GIIISPNT
+40 GIILSPNT
-48 PGIVADI
+48 PGIVGDI

-80 DLLQVRRIAL
+80 DLMQVRRIAL
-90 PGAILQIAVA
+90 PGAVLQIAVA
-100 TLLGIGVSMIWGW
+100 TLLGMGVSMMWGW
-113 SFGSALVFGLSLSCA
+113 SFGAALIFGLSLSCA

-136 LGDRGL
+136 LSDRGL
-142 LNSVN
+142 LDSVN

-161 MVLVLVLLPATAAL
+161 MVLALVLLPATAVL
-175 LGGEALAGGA
+175 LGGQALEGAGG
-185 DDNIWLTLGITL
+185 DESIWLTLGTTL
-197 LKVVG
+197 LKVAG

-220 FVARLGSREL
+220 IVARLGSREL

-242 AFGAYKIFGVS
+242 AFGAYKVFGVS

-283 IFAILF
+283 IFSILF

-295 LFDPRILVEQPVHVL
+295 LFDPRILAEQPLHVL
-310 AVVAIIMVGKTIAAM
+310 SVVAIIMIGKTIAAM
-325 ALVLFFRYPINT
+325 ALVLFFRYPLNT

-352 FILATLG
+352 FILAALG
-359 VSLKLLSLEGQNLI
+359 VSLNLLSLEGQNLI

-387 FSAIEPVQRWI
+387 FSAIEPIQNWI
-398 RERSHLA
+398 RERSSLA

-412 DPLAMLPDEVSQD
+412 DPLAMLPDEVPQD

-440 RRITKQLMAEDIKV
+440 RRIARSLMQQDIKV

-463 VENLREKGIAAVSGM
+463 VENLRGKGIAAVSGI
-478 ATDPGVLIQAH
+478 ATEAGVLIQAH

-513 KTLNPEIQV
+513 KTLNPQIQV

-530 EAEVIRRDQIGEVY
+530 EAEVIRSENIGEVY

-556 HILNQIQIAHHQAPT
+556 HILNQIQIAHHEAPT
-571 KEQTLDTKKRT
+571 H
-582 VQCVFSYST
+582 

>member
-1 MPHDVDLIILL
+1 VPHDVDLIVLL

-17 LALIF
+17 VALFF
-22 GYLAVRLRLPPL
+22 GYLAARLRLPPL

-48 PGIVADI
+48 PGIEADI

-80 DLLQVRRIAL
+80 DLLLVRRIAV

-100 TLLGIGVSMIWGW
+100 TLLGVGVSMLWGW

-142 LNSVN
+142 LDSVN

-161 MVLVLVLLPATAAL
+161 MVLVLVLLPATAVL
-175 LGGEALAGGA
+175 LGGKAPEGA
-185 DDNIWLTLGITL
+185 NGNIWLTLGLTL
-197 LKVVG
+197 LKVIG

-209 IGKRLVPMIMQ
+209 VGKRVVPIIMQ

-242 AFGAYKIFGVS
+242 AYGSYAIFGVS

-283 IFAILF
+283 IFSILF
-289 FVAVGM
+289 FVSVGM
-295 LFDPRILVEQPVHVL
+295 LFDPHILVERPLHIL
-310 AVVAIIMVGKTIAAM
+310 AVIAIIMVGKTLAAM

-359 VSLKLLSLEGQNLI
+359 VSLGLLSLEAQNLI
-373 LAGALISIT
+373 LAGALFSIT
-382 LNSFV
+382 LNSFI

-412 DPLAMLPDEVSQD
+412 DPLAMLPDEVDQA
-425 YLRDQVVIVGHGEVG
+425 YLRDQVVIVGYGGVG
-440 RRITKQLMAEDIKV
+440 RRITENLINENIKV

-463 VENLREKGIAAVSGM
+463 VEKLRQSNIAAVSGV
-478 ATDPGVLIQAH
+478 ATEPGVLIQAH
-489 IQHARLLVLSPMDI
+489 IMHARLLVISPMDI
-503 LDIHK
+503 LDIHR
-508 IVDIA
+508 IVAIA
-513 KTLNPEIQV
+513 KQLNPQIQV
-522 LVCAESKE
+522 LICAESKE
-530 EAEVIRRDQIGEVY
+530 EAAVIRDENIGEVFY
-544 FAKEE
+544 AKEE
-549 MAKNMSN
+549 MAKNMSH
-556 HILNQIQIAHHQAPT
+556 HILNQIELAHQ
-571 KEQTLDTKKRT
+571 
-582 VQCVFSYST
+582 STIH

>member
-17 LALIF
+17 LALAF
-22 GYLAVRLRLPPL
+22 GYIAARLRLPPL

-40 GIIISPNT
+40 GILISPNT
-48 PGIVADI
+48 PGVVGDI
-55 HLANQLAELGVM
+55 QLANQLAELGVM

-80 DLLQVRRIAL
+80 DLMQVRRIAL

-100 TLLGIGVSMIWGW
+100 TLLGVGVSMLWGW

-142 LNSVN
+142 LESIN

-161 MVLVLVLLPATAAL
+161 MVLALVLLPATAVL
-175 LGGEALAGGA
+175 LGGQALEGSSDG
-185 DDNIWLTLGITL
+185 NIWLTLGITL
-197 LKVVG
+197 LKVAG

-209 IGKRLVPMIMQ
+209 VGKRLIPMIMQ
-220 FVARLGSREL
+220 VVARLGSREL

-242 AFGAYKIFGVS
+242 AFGAYKVFGVS

-283 IFAILF
+283 IFSILF
-289 FVAVGM
+289 FVSVGM
-295 LFDPRILVEQPVHVL
+295 LFDPRIMIEQPLHVL
-310 AVVAIIMVGKTIAAM
+310 AVVAIIMIGKTIAAM

-352 FILATLG
+352 FILAALG
-359 VSLKLLSLEGQNLI
+359 ISLNLLSLEGQNLI

-382 LNSFV
+382 LNSFI
-387 FSAIEPVQRWI
+387 FAAIEPVQKWI
-398 RERSHLA
+398 RERSNLA

-440 RRITKQLMAEDIKV
+440 RRITTSLMEQNIKV

-463 VENLREKGIAAVSGM
+463 VEKLRAKGIAAVSGV
-478 ATDPGVLIQAH
+478 ATEPGVLIQAH
-489 IQHARLLVLSPMDI
+489 IQHARLLVISPMDI

-530 EAEVIRRDQIGEVY
+530 EAEVIRRDNVGAVY
-544 FAKEE
+544 YAKEE
-549 MAKNMSN
+549 MAKNMSR
-556 HILNQIQIAHHQAPT
+556 HILHQIQIAHQNPSPH
-571 KEQTLDTKKRT
+571 
-582 VQCVFSYST
+582 

>member
-17 LALIF
+17 VALIF
-22 GYLAVRLRLPPL
+22 GYFAARLRLPPL

-80 DLLQVRRIAL
+80 DLLLVRRIAL

-100 TLLGIGVSMIWGW
+100 TLLGIGVSMLWGW
-113 SFGSALVFGLSLSCA
+113 NFGSALVFGLSLSCA

-142 LNSVN
+142 LDSVN

-161 MVLVLVLLPATAAL
+161 MVLVLVLLPATAVL
-175 LGGEALAGGA
+175 LGGKAPAGA
-185 DDNIWLTLGITL
+185 DGNIWLTLGITL
-197 LKVVG
+197 LKVIG

-209 IGKRLVPMIMQ
+209 VGKRVVPIIMQ

-242 AFGAYKIFGVS
+242 AYGSYAIFGVS

-283 IFAILF
+283 IFSILF
-289 FVAVGM
+289 FVSVGM
-295 LFDPRILVEQPVHVL
+295 LFDPHILVERPLHIL
-310 AVVAIIMVGKTIAAM
+310 AVIAIIMVGKTLAAM

-359 VSLKLLSLEGQNLI
+359 VSLGLLTLEAQNLI
-373 LAGALISIT
+373 LAGALFSIT
-382 LNSFV
+382 LNSFI

-412 DPLAMLPDEVSQD
+412 DPLAMLPDEVDQA
-425 YLRDQVVIVGHGEVG
+425 YLRDQVVIVGYGGVG
-440 RRITKQLMAEDIKV
+440 RRITENLINENIKV

-463 VENLREKGIAAVSGM
+463 VEKLRQANIAAVSGV
-478 ATDPGVLIQAH
+478 ATEPSVLIQAH
-489 IQHARLLVLSPMDI
+489 IMHARLLVISPMDI
-503 LDIHK
+503 LDIHR
-508 IVDIA
+508 IVSIA
-513 KTLNPEIQV
+513 KQLNPQIQV
-522 LVCAESKE
+522 LICAESKE
-530 EAEVIRRDQIGEVY
+530 EAAIIREENIGEVFY
-544 FAKEE
+544 AKEE
-549 MAKNMSN
+549 MAKNMSH
-556 HILNQIQIAHHQAPT
+556 HILNQIELAHQ
-571 KEQTLDTKKRT
+571 
-582 VQCVFSYST
+582 STMH

>member
-1 MPHDVDLIILL
+1 VPHDVDLIILL
-12 AVGFG
+12 DVGFG
-17 LALIF
+17 VALIF
-22 GYLAVRLRLPPL
+22 GYIAARLRLPPL

-48 PGIVADI
+48 PGIEADI

-67 FLMFGVGMHFSLN
+67 FLMFGVGMHFSLK
-80 DLLQVRRIAL
+80 DLLLVRRIAL

-100 TLLGIGVSMIWGW
+100 TLLGIGVSMLWGW

-142 LNSVN
+142 LDSVN

-161 MVLVLVLLPATAAL
+161 MVLVLVLLPATAVL
-175 LGGEALAGGA
+175 LGGKAPAGA
-185 DDNIWLTLGITL
+185 DGNIWLTLGITL
-197 LKVVG
+197 LKVIG

-209 IGKRLVPMIMQ
+209 VGKRVVPIIMQ

-242 AFGAYKIFGVS
+242 AYGSYAIFGVS

-283 IFAILF
+283 IFSILF
-289 FVAVGM
+289 FVSVGM
-295 LFDPRILVEQPVHVL
+295 LFDPHILVESPLHIL
-310 AVVAIIMVGKTIAAM
+310 AVIAIIMVGKTLAAM

-359 VSLKLLSLEGQNLI
+359 VSLGLLSLEAQNLI
-373 LAGALISIT
+373 LAGALFSIT
-382 LNSFV
+382 LNSFI

-412 DPLAMLPDEVSQD
+412 DPLAMLPDEVDQA
-425 YLRDQVVIVGHGEVG
+425 YLRDQVVIVGYGGVG
-440 RRITKQLMAEDIKV
+440 RRITENLINENIKV

-463 VENLREKGIAAVSGM
+463 VEKLRNANIAAVSGV
-478 ATDPGVLIQAH
+478 ATEPSVLIQAH
-489 IQHARLLVLSPMDI
+489 IMHARLLVISPMDI
-503 LDIHK
+503 LDIHR
-508 IVDIA
+508 IVTIA
-513 KTLNPEIQV
+513 KQLNPQIQV
-522 LVCAESKE
+522 LICAESKE
-530 EAEVIRRDQIGEVY
+530 EAAVIRDENIGEVFY
-544 FAKEE
+544 AKEE
-549 MAKNMSN
+549 MAKNMSH
-556 HILNQIQIAHHQAPT
+556 HILNQIELAHQS
-571 KEQTLDTKKRT
+571 T
-582 VQCVFSYST
+582 VH

>member
-17 LALIF
+17 VALIF
-22 GYLAVRLRLPPL
+22 GYFAARLRLPPL

-80 DLLQVRRIAL
+80 DLLLVRRIAL

-100 TLLGIGVSMIWGW
+100 TLLGIGVSMLWGW
-113 SFGSALVFGLSLSCA
+113 NFGSALVFGLSLSCA

-142 LNSVN
+142 LDSVN

-161 MVLVLVLLPATAAL
+161 MVLVLVLLPATAVL
-175 LGGEALAGGA
+175 LGGKAPAGA
-185 DDNIWLTLGITL
+185 DSNIWLTLGITL
-197 LKVVG
+197 LKVIG

-209 IGKRLVPMIMQ
+209 VGKRVVPIIMQ

-242 AFGAYKIFGVS
+242 AYGSYAIFGVS

-283 IFAILF
+283 IFSILF
-289 FVAVGM
+289 FVSVGM
-295 LFDPRILVEQPVHVL
+295 LFDPHILVERPLHIL
-310 AVVAIIMVGKTIAAM
+310 AVIAIIMVGKTLAAM

-359 VSLKLLSLEGQNLI
+359 VSLGLLTLEAQNLI
-373 LAGALISIT
+373 LAGALFSIT
-382 LNSFV
+382 LNSFI

-412 DPLAMLPDEVSQD
+412 DPLAMLPDEVDQA
-425 YLRDQVVIVGHGEVG
+425 YLRDQVVIVGYGGVG
-440 RRITKQLMAEDIKV
+440 RRITENLINENIKV

-463 VENLREKGIAAVSGM
+463 VEKLRQANIAAVSGV
-478 ATDPGVLIQAH
+478 ATEPSVLIQAH
-489 IQHARLLVLSPMDI
+489 IMHARLLVISPMDI
-503 LDIHK
+503 LDIHR
-508 IVDIA
+508 IVSIA
-513 KTLNPEIQV
+513 KQLNPQIQV
-522 LVCAESKE
+522 LICAESKE
-530 EAEVIRRDQIGEVY
+530 EAAIIREENIGEVFY
-544 FAKEE
+544 AKEE
-549 MAKNMSN
+549 MAKNMSH
-556 HILNQIQIAHHQAPT
+556 HILNQIELAHQ
-571 KEQTLDTKKRT
+571 
-582 VQCVFSYST
+582 STMH

>member
-1 MPHDVDLIILL
+1 MPHDVDLIVLL

-17 LALIF
+17 VALFF
-22 GYLAVRLRLPPL
+22 GYLAARLRLPPL

-48 PGIVADI
+48 PGIEADI

-80 DLLQVRRIAL
+80 DLLLVRRIAV

-100 TLLGIGVSMIWGW
+100 TLLGVGVSMLWGW

-142 LNSVN
+142 LDSVN

-161 MVLVLVLLPATAAL
+161 MVLVLVLLPATAVL
-175 LGGEALAGGA
+175 LGGKAPEGA
-185 DDNIWLTLGITL
+185 DGNIWLTLGLTL
-197 LKVVG
+197 LKVIG

-209 IGKRLVPMIMQ
+209 VGKRVVPIIMQ

-242 AFGAYKIFGVS
+242 AYGSYAIFGVS

-283 IFAILF
+283 IFSILF
-289 FVAVGM
+289 FVSVGM
-295 LFDPRILVEQPVHVL
+295 LFDPHILVERPLHIL
-310 AVVAIIMVGKTIAAM
+310 AVIVIIMVGKTLAAM

-359 VSLKLLSLEGQNLI
+359 VSLGLLSLEAQNLI
-373 LAGALISIT
+373 LAGALFSIT
-382 LNSFV
+382 LNSFI

-412 DPLAMLPDEVSQD
+412 DPLAMLPDEVDQA
-425 YLRDQVVIVGHGEVG
+425 YLRDQVVIVGYGGVG
-440 RRITKQLMAEDIKV
+440 RRITENLINENIKV

-463 VENLREKGIAAVSGM
+463 VEKLRQSNIAAVSGV
-478 ATDPGVLIQAH
+478 ATEPGVLIQAH
-489 IQHARLLVLSPMDI
+489 IMHARLLVISPMDI
-503 LDIHK
+503 LDIHR
-508 IVDIA
+508 IVAIA
-513 KTLNPEIQV
+513 KQLNPQIQV
-522 LVCAESKE
+522 LICAESKE
-530 EAEVIRRDQIGEVY
+530 EAAVIRDENIGEVFY
-544 FAKEE
+544 AKEE
-549 MAKNMSN
+549 MAKNMSH
-556 HILNQIQIAHHQAPT
+556 HILNQIELAHQ
-571 KEQTLDTKKRT
+571 
-582 VQCVFSYST
+582 STIH

>member
-17 LALIF
+17 MALIF
-22 GYLAVRLRLPPL
+22 GYIAARLRLPPL

-48 PGIVADI
+48 PGVVGDI
-55 HLANQLAELGVM
+55 QLANQLAELGVM

-100 TLLGIGVSMIWGW
+100 TVLGIGVSMFWGW
-113 SFGSALVFGLSLSCA
+113 SFGSALIFGLSLSCA

-142 LNSVN
+142 LDSVN

-161 MVLVLVLLPATAAL
+161 MVLALVLLPAIAVL
-175 LGGEALAGGA
+175 LGGHALPGT
-185 DDNIWLTLGITL
+185 DPSQSIWATIGITL
-197 LKVVG
+197 LKVTG

-209 IGKRLVPMIMQ
+209 IGKRLVPIIMQ

-242 AFGAYKIFGVS
+242 AYGSYAVFGVS

-289 FVAVGM
+289 FVSVGM
-295 LFDPRILVEQPVHVL
+295 LFDPRILVEEPLRIL
-310 AVVAIIMVGKTIAAM
+310 AVVAIIMVGKTLAAM
-325 ALVLFFRYPINT
+325 ALVLFFRYPLNT

-359 VSLKLLSLEGQNLI
+359 LSLGLLTADAQNLI
-373 LAGALISIT
+373 LAGALFSIT
-382 LNSFV
+382 LNSFI

-398 RERSHLA
+398 RARSHLA
-405 RLLERSG
+405 RMLERSA
-412 DPLAMLPDEVSQD
+412 DPLAMLPDEVDQA
-425 YLRDQVVIVGHGEVG
+425 YLRDQVVIIGYGGVG
-440 RRITKQLMAEDIKV
+440 RRITENLIQQNIKV

-463 VENLREKGIAAVSGM
+463 VEKLREQGIAAVSGE
-478 ATDPGVLIQAH
+478 ATEPNVLIQAH
-489 IQHARLLVLSPMDI
+489 IQHARLLVISPMDI
-503 LDIHK
+503 LDIHR
-508 IVDIA
+508 IVDIS
-513 KTLNPEIQV
+513 KQLNPEIQV

-530 EAEVIRRDQIGEVY
+530 EAAVIRNENIGEVFY
-544 FAKEE
+544 AKEE
-549 MAKNMSN
+549 MAKNMSH
-556 HILNQIQIAHHQAPT
+556 HILNQIELAHQ
-571 KEQTLDTKKRT
+571 
-582 VQCVFSYST
+582 STAH

>member
-17 LALIF
+17 LALFF
-22 GYLAVRLRLPPL
+22 GYIAARLRLPPL
-34 IGYLIA
+34 IGYLVA
-40 GIIISPNT
+40 GILISPNT
-48 PGIVADI
+48 PGIVADMK
-55 HLANQLAELGVM
+55 LANQLAELGVM
-67 FLMFGVGMHFSLN
+67 FLMFGVGMHFSLS

-100 TLLGIGVSMIWGW
+100 TLLGIGVAIWWDW

-142 LNSVN
+142 LDSVN

-161 MVLVLVLLPATAAL
+161 MVLVLVLLPAMAVL
-175 LGGEALAGGA
+175 LGGKELAHGA
-185 DDNIWLTLGITL
+185 ASSNIWLTIGLTL
-197 LKVVG
+197 LKVAG

-242 AFGAYKIFGVS
+242 AYGSYAVFGVS
-253 MALGAFFAGMVVK
+253 MALGAFFAGMVVN

-283 IFAILF
+283 IFSILF
-289 FVAVGM
+289 FVSVGM
-295 LFDPRILVEQPVHVL
+295 LFDPRILLEQPLQIL
-310 AVVAIIMVGKTIAAM
+310 AVVAIIMVGKTLAAM

-359 VSLKLLSLEGQNLI
+359 VTLGLLTLDAQNLI
-373 LAGALISIT
+373 LAGALFSIT
-382 LNSFV
+382 LNSFI
-387 FSAIEPVQRWI
+387 FSAIEPIQRWI

-412 DPLAMLPDEVSQD
+412 DPLAMLPDELDQT
-425 YLRDQVVIVGHGEVG
+425 YLRDQVVMVGYGEVG
-440 RRITKQLMAEDIKV
+440 RRITKTLMQQEIKV

-463 VENLREKGIAAVSGM
+463 VEDLRKKGIAAVSGE
-478 ATDPGVLIQAH
+478 ATEPSVLIQAH
-489 IQHARLLVLSPMDI
+489 IMHARLLVLSPMDI
-503 LDIHK
+503 IDIHR

-513 KTLNPEIQV
+513 KQLNPRIEV
-522 LVCAESKE
+522 LCCAESHE
-530 EAEVIRRDQIGEVY
+530 EADVIRKDNVGLVFY
-544 FAKEE
+544 AKEE
-549 MAKNMSN
+549 MAKTMSA
-556 HILNQIQIAHHQAPT
+556 HILGQIERAHQAPVT
-571 KEQTLDTKKRT
+571 H
-582 VQCVFSYST
+582 

>member
-17 LALIF
+17 MALIF
-22 GYLAVRLRLPPL
+22 GYIAARLRLPPL

-48 PGIVADI
+48 PGIVGDI

-100 TLLGIGVSMIWGW
+100 TLLGIGVSMYWGW
-113 SFGSALVFGLSLSCA
+113 SFGSALIFGLSLSCA

-142 LNSVN
+142 LDSVN

-161 MVLVLVLLPATAAL
+161 MVLALVLLPATAML
-175 LGGEALAGGA
+175 LGGHALPGT
-185 DDNIWLTLGITL
+185 DTSQSIWLTIGITL
-197 LKVVG
+197 LKVTG

-242 AFGAYKIFGVS
+242 AYGSYAVFGVS

-283 IFAILF
+283 IFSILF
-289 FVAVGM
+289 FVSVGM
-295 LFDPRILVEQPVHVL
+295 LFDPSILIEEPLRIL
-310 AVVAIIMVGKTIAAM
+310 AVIAIIMVGKTLAAI

-359 VSLKLLSLEGQNLI
+359 LSLGLLTPDAQNLI
-373 LAGALISIT
+373 LAGALFSIT

-405 RLLERSG
+405 RLLERSA
-412 DPLAMLPDEVSQD
+412 DPLAMLPDEVDQA
-425 YLRDQVVIVGHGEVG
+425 YLRDQVVIIGYGGVG
-440 RRITKQLMAEDIKV
+440 RRISENLIQQNIKV

-463 VENLREKGIAAVSGM
+463 VEKLRSQGIAAVSGE
-478 ATDPGVLIQAH
+478 ATEPNVLIQAH
-489 IQHARLLVLSPMDI
+489 IQHARLLVISPMDI
-503 LDIHK
+503 LDIHR
-508 IVDIA
+508 IVDIS
-513 KTLNPEIQV
+513 KQLNPEIQV
-522 LVCAESKE
+522 LICAESKE
-530 EAEVIRRDQIGEVY
+530 EAAVIRQENLGEVFY
-544 FAKEE
+544 AKEE
-549 MAKNMSN
+549 MAKNMSH
-556 HILNQIQIAHHQAPT
+556 HILNQIELAHQYPAH
-571 KEQTLDTKKRT
+571 
-582 VQCVFSYST
+582 